1 MLLLL
6 RGAADCG
13 ASPRQGG
20 SGGGAVILHTPGT
33 VRVTG
38 TGGVSADGG
47 LGGDERPGDTG
58 VAGAGGLVLITAG
71 ALEVKK
77 NGSIRK
83 SEIACR
89 TCRHSSA
96 SRISWI

>member
-1 MLLLL
+1 LLGCPNGYCYCEVQLTV
-6 RGAADCG
+6 GP
-13 ASPRQGG
+13 SPRQGG

-58 VAGAGGLVLITAG
+58 VAGAGAGGSVLITAG
-71 ALEVKK
+71 ALEVEEAASVSAVGGAAST
-77 NGSIRK
+77 GS
-83 SEIACR
+83 AL
-89 TCRHSSA
+89 
-96 SRISWI
+96 